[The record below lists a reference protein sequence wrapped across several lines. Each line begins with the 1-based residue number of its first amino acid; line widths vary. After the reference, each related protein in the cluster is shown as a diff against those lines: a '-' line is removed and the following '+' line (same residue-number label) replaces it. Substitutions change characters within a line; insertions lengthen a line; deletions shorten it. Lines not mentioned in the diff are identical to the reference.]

1 MKYKIAIV
9 TPEVKNDYLT
19 DTLIDGLV
27 SLKNEL
33 DLEFYAPEGYPCRIS
48 DFNSF
53 LPTIPFFDFT
63 ERADL
68 ILFCWGK
75 GNTNYELINRIN
87 RFNQTVFI
95 DGSEVGG
102 NRRFDSDI
110 QKQLLE
116 RTYDG
121 NGKVDKVM
129 LKKCALYFKRE
140 KPYMDGIIP
149 FPFGIERRYRR
160 HYSEEVKKDTDFFCV
175 FGQDEYPVLRREV
188 RVALEEFCKKNNF
201 SFFTEK
207 TDQENFYKVL
217 AKSKVGISV
226 GGGGYDTARFWE
238 ILGNNCLLLTE
249 KIDIYEEGSDRLKF
263 RRMWQFKD
271 LMEFK
276 SELEKVANFLKTE
289 YKKEDLRDEYETI
302 LSNHSSKARVLEIL
316 EKAREKGIIGKS

>member
-33 DLEFYAPEGYPCRIS
+33 DMEFYAPEGYPCRIS

-116 RTYDG
+116 GTYDG
-121 NGKVDKVM
+121 NGRVDEVM
-129 LKKCALYFKRE
+129 LKKCVLYFKRE
-140 KPYMDGIIP
+140 KPYINGIIP
-149 FPFGIERRYRR
+149 FPFGIERKYWKY
-160 HYSEEVKKDTDFFCV
+160 YSGEVKK
-175 FGQDEYPVLRREV
+175 
-188 RVALEEFCKKNNF
+188 
-201 SFFTEK
+201 
-207 TDQENFYKVL
+207 
-217 AKSKVGISV
+217 
-226 GGGGYDTARFWE
+226 
-238 ILGNNCLLLTE
+238 
-249 KIDIYEEGSDRLKF
+249 
-263 RRMWQFKD
+263 
-271 LMEFK
+271 
-276 SELEKVANFLKTE
+276 
-289 YKKEDLRDEYETI
+289 
-302 LSNHSSKARVLEIL
+302 
-316 EKAREKGIIGKS
+316 